1 MNKQEIATRIA
12 ELSETVQYHAN
23 LYYNKA
29 KPELTDAEY
38 DALVDELTTLVAELE
53 KKDPTAPEI
62 AQGKIVL
69 SNVGAVPSYGKKV
82 THNTIMGSLD
92 KDTKVAGIVEWYNK
106 YAPKGGCKI
115 VVTPKV
121 DGCFKHDSK
130 VMMANG
136 EERPISEIKEGM
148 SVLSF
153 NEKTGK
159 TEPKKVVSV
168 LVRKSEPSVQQPKWM
183 ILKFTGKEPIT
194 CTVDHPFLTHNRG
207 WVEAQNLNDGDQ
219 LVEPE
224 FYS

>member
-1 MNKQEIATRIA
+1 MNKNTVSARIA
-12 ELSETVQYHAN
+12 ELSETVQYHSD

-29 KPELTDAEY
+29 KPEITDAEY
-38 DALVDELTTLVAELE
+38 DALVDELKLLVAELE
-53 KKDPTAPEI
+53 RLDPSAPEI
-62 AQGKIVL
+62 SQGKEVL
-69 SNVGAVPSYGKKV
+69 NNVGAVPSYGRKV
-82 THNTIMGSLD
+82 THSQIMGSLD
-92 KDTKVAGIVEWYNK
+92 KATSVSQVREWYNK
-106 YAPKGGCKI
+106 YAPKGCKI
-115 VVTPKV
+115 VVWPKV

-183 ILKFTGKEPIT
+183 MLRFTGKEPIV
-194 CTVDHPFLTHNRG
+194 CTVDHPFFTSNRG
-207 WVEAQNLNDGDQ
+207 WVEAQNLNEGDQ
-219 LVEPE
+219 FVEPE
-224 FYS
+224 FL